1 MDPNTGAKMNVNE
14 IVQSVLD
21 SLANNKVRLS
31 EVDIEKICLGIPVE
45 NSVHPVIAEE
55 IRIQNTRKTC

>member
-1 MDPNTGAKMNVNE
+1 MNVNE

-45 NSVHPVIAEE
+45 NGVHPVIAEE